1 VPDGKGEQG
10 GGTGFREQEYLESGG
25 GQHAGAELCKLRR
38 VVARVAR
45 DHTRTGVIASLVS
58 RHIVGQAA
66 GALGDRP
73 FVEHIR
79 ADRVHHASP
88 SAGAE
93 FEDREER
100 VVEDFPPAL
109 VDVLKQ
115 SRPVMGKRGLG
126 QPAANCGRGRGGKL

>member
-1 VPDGKGEQG
+1 ME
-10 GGTGFREQEYLESGG
+10 RASGNKKTLNPAAASTRA
-25 GQHAGAELCKLRR
+25 QSSPNSAELC
-38 VVARVAR
+38 ARVAR
-45 DHTRTGVIASLVS
+45 DHTRTGLIPSLVG

-79 ADRVHHASP
+79 PDRVHHASP

-126 QPAANCGRGRGGKL
+126 QPTANRGRGRGGKL

>member
-1 VPDGKGEQG
+1 MIPASHRRCRTAKESRGVERASGNKNTLNPAAASTRAQSSPNSGELW
-10 GGTGFREQEYLESGG
+10 RES
-25 GQHAGAELCKLRR
+25 RN
-38 VVARVAR
+38 
-45 DHTRTGVIASLVS
+45 HTRTGLIPSLVG

-79 ADRVHHASP
+79 PDRVHHASP

-126 QPAANCGRGRGGKL
+126 